1 MTCDARQMFVTFT
14 HQHIFKALDKT
25 KIDSTDAAALIG
37 EINLNNKKR
46 PRSKFF
52 AKKFFQKIKLFPMS
66 FGLRYHF
73 CFEGFLSYNYF
84 FFEIC
89 LSNFEYYNE

>member
-25 KIDSTDAAALIG
+25 KIDSADAAALIG
-37 EINLNNKKR
+37 EIYFQKTAIID
-46 PRSKFF
+46 FF
-52 AKKFFQKIKLFPMS
+52 AKIFFVKIRLF
-66 FGLRYHF
+66 FITIF
-73 CFEGFLSYNYF
+73 A